1 MILYTLHVHDLS
13 SEFCVSTTCKKFW
26 SDWSTG
32 QWKLQIITSL
42 IQVYNNICK
51 MLESNANEQILT
63 LQVAWKK
70 MLA

>member
-1 MILYTLHVHDLS
+1 MTFQVNFAYQLDEKSFDLIEALDILS
-13 SEFCVSTTCKKFW
+13 CK
-26 SDWSTG
+26 
-32 QWKLQIITSL
+32 IITSL